1 MVQPWEWMIMVSLQT
16 PGENKKTLI
25 SRGKRSIRGVEKIK
39 NSKEERENTKSD
51 ESPGPQFSYQSK
63 P

>member
-1 MVQPWEWMIMVSLQT
+1 MIIVSLQT
-16 PGENKKTLI
+16 PGRESKRTLM
-25 SRGKRSIRGVEKIK
+25 SRRETRLRERGEKIK
-39 NSKEERENTKSD
+39 KSKEDTKSD

>member
-1 MVQPWEWMIMVSLQT
+1 MIMVSLQT
-16 PGENKKTLI
+16 PGENKKKNLI
-25 SRGKRSIRGVEKIK
+25 SRGERSIRGVERIK